1 MTTLLSSKHV
11 FISYSRRDEKITRAL
26 SGYLKSKN
34 IPIWVDTDRL
44 EPGTNL
50 WEKEIEQAI
59 VNAEIV
65 IVILSPDAKESKWV
79 RSEIHYAESYQKKI
93 VPVLIRGDITS
104 SIPLGLMITQFID
117 LRKENIPQLNKL
129 TEFLINSLKSLQ
141 PINIEPAG
149 NTENKNALNKPLMTL
164 LPTQDNGVV
173 LIGTG
178 SNGEEIILT
187 QGLALPFELETLS
200 LQNAEWISKL
210 AVWPLESFNLLYVQ
224 RQVLFCENGK
234 KVVLFGSG
242 ENIYFYQSSNGKK
255 INSLKVKDRGMLWG
269 LADLPV
275 KDISIS
281 PDAKY
286 LASTIGLKETIQIWE
301 LKNNSLWKTL
311 SGHESG
317 INSIEY
323 SSDGAFLAS
332 ASDDGTIKLWDSETG
347 QLIRTLDN
355 HRNGIKDIVFSS
367 DGELLIAGS
376 SKGQI
381 TVWETKSG
389 KLVKQLNGHTDE
401 ITMVCS
407 TVDDEM
413 IATSSKDNT
422 VRIWNIPTGACT
434 KAFGH
439 DDNVLGIAFSRDG
452 TILVSLTKNEKL
464 YFWFAGTGKLITSF
478 ATEAR
483 TVITSPDGKM
493 VIGVGM
499 KSLIIY
505 GVKRKEK

>member
-1 MTTLLSSKHV
+1 
-11 FISYSRRDEKITRAL
+11 
-26 SGYLKSKN
+26 
-34 IPIWVDTDRL
+34 
-44 EPGTNL
+44 
-50 WEKEIEQAI
+50 
-59 VNAEIV
+59 
-65 IVILSPDAKESKWV
+65 
-79 RSEIHYAESYQKKI
+79 
-93 VPVLIRGDITS
+93 
-104 SIPLGLMITQFID
+104 
-117 LRKENIPQLNKL
+117 
-129 TEFLINSLKSLQ
+129 
-141 PINIEPAG
+141 
-149 NTENKNALNKPLMTL
+149 
-164 LPTQDNGVV
+164 
-173 LIGTG
+173 
-178 SNGEEIILT
+178 
-187 QGLALPFELETLS
+187 
-200 LQNAEWISKL
+200 
-210 AVWPLESFNLLYVQ
+210 LESFNLLYVQ

-355 HRNGIKDIVFSS
+355 HRNGIKDTVFSS